1 MKWLPSFKR
10 FRSKKRKSLTA
21 SADSWTNLASF
32 LGVSSEADLSP
43 EATYY
48 ICRKVLSESVGKL
61 PCKLLKKTPEGG
73 IIEAKRNQLYDILRF
88 RPNPYMTSTTFWSA
102 MEAQCQ
108 HYGNS
113 FAYIERIAHNGTRLW
128 ILPSESVQVWYDDA
142 QLLHEASDL
151 YYFWSSAKG
160 VIPLTSTDVIHI
172 KTSDAMDGLMGR
184 SVLDQLRST
193 IDGMKQSQTML
204 NNLYKSGMTAK
215 AVLQFTGD
223 LSKEKRD
230 AFVAGIEQYARG
242 ELADKGISNI
252 IPIPIG
258 ASLTPLNIKL
268 TDSQFLELRQYSAMQ
283 IAAAFGVKPSH
294 IGDYSKTSYASQEAQ
309 QISFYVDT
317 LLHRLK
323 LYEEEIAFKLL
334 TKKQR
339 QQGLFVKF
347 NEKAALRTDTKT
359 QAEILTTYVN
369 HGLMDHNEAREQL
382 DLPSKPY
389 ADELVI
395 GNGASIPLRMLGAQY
410 LSQIQTMRGG
420 EYDNDEKRDAEQT
433 TRNALQSREDS
444 EKRGHGYGYADDQQ
458 VRPGTT

>member
-1 MKWLPSFKR
+1 MKWLPSFKKL
-10 FRSKKRKSLTA
+10 RSKKRKSLAA
-21 SADSWTNLASF
+21 STSSWADLASF
-32 LGVSSEADLSP
+32 LGLSSDADLSP

-48 ICRKVLSESVGKL
+48 ICRKVLSESIGKL
-61 PCKLLKKTPEGG
+61 PCKLLRKTPEGG
-73 IIEAKRNQLYDILRF
+73 IIEAKRNPLYDMLRN

-102 MEAQCQ
+102 LEAQCQ
-108 HYGNS
+108 HYGNAY
-113 FAYIERIAHNGTRLW
+113 AYIERSKLNGTRLW

-142 QLLHEASDL
+142 RLLHEVSDV
-151 YYFWSSAKG
+151 YYFWSSAQG

-204 NNLYKSGMTAK
+204 NSLYKSGMTAK
-215 AVLQFTGD
+215 AVLNYTGD

-230 AFVAGIEQYARG
+230 AFVAGIEAYARG
-242 ELADKGISNI
+242 ELKDKGIQNI
-252 IPIPIG
+252 IPLPIG
-258 ASLTPLNIKL
+258 TSLQPLNIKL

-317 LLHRLK
+317 LLYRLK
-323 LYEEEIAFKLL
+323 LYEEELAFKLL
-334 TKKQR
+334 TRKQR
-339 QQGLFVKF
+339 AQGLFIKF

-382 DLPSKPY
+382 DLPTKPY
-389 ADELVI
+389 ANELVI
-395 GNGASIPLRMLGAQY
+395 GNGASIPLRLLGAQY
-410 LSQIQTMRGG
+410 INQSQDSDKGG
-420 EYDNDEKRDAEQT
+420 ELRNDESDDAEQEQ
-433 TRNALQSREDS
+433 RDVLQSSKDS
-444 EKRGHGYGYADDQQ
+444 EKCSYRCGYADD
-458 VRPGTT
+458 